1 MKQILSLFILLFSVV
16 LLSQAQPLPDG
27 TSKSKK
33 AQKYF
38 DEALNHYAMRDYA
51 QAEQI
56 ITKALKA
63 DPDFIDALLLQAD
76 LRSAAGDAEKSI
88 SLYERIIQLEPRFY
102 VAYYSLGLEAYRAA
116 QYEKA
121 LQALKGFMEFRGL
134 KPSQVNQS
142 RFIMDNC
149 QFAIRSIKNP
159 VHFNPINLDS
169 NINTA
174 RDEYFPGIT
183 ADEQTIIFTR
193 LLVKG
198 GDVNSNKKNTS
209 NPYMLNE
216 DFYMSKKNKAQN
228 WFPAFNIGEPVNTT
242 ENEGAVTISADGQYL
257 FFTGC
262 NREGGYGSCDIYFSY
277 LDGDTWTQP
286 RNIGAPINTNN
297 WESQPSLSYDGKTLY
312 FASNRPGGYGDMD
325 LWMSKLENG
334 KWGTPVNLGDKINT
348 AQSEQSPY
356 IHKDDQTL
364 YFSSNGHI
372 GMGDLDLF
380 MASKQVDGTWTYPK
394 NLGYPINSN
403 DDELALTLSGNGI
416 DAYYASEMKGGKGG
430 LDIYKFELPI
440 SARPQGISYVKGN
453 FYDADNKRKLRAKV
467 ELIDLA
473 TGKPLVETYA
483 NRKTGEFLVCL
494 PANKNY
500 ALNVAHEGY
509 LFHSE
514 NFSLINSPASQPFLL
529 DVPLKPIKAGQ
540 TVVLKNV
547 FFDTDKFD
555 LKEESKAELNK
566 LVSLLQS
573 NPLTKIEISGHTD
586 NQGNKAKNIALS
598 QNRAKAVMDFLVS
611 KGIAKERLTA
621 KGYADEQ
628 PIATNNDEAGRAL
641 NRRTEFKI
649 VN

>member
-1 MKQILSLFILLFSVV
+1 M
-16 LLSQAQPLPDG
+16 
-27 TSKSKK
+27 
-33 AQKYF
+33 
-38 DEALNHYAMRDYA
+38 
-51 QAEQI
+51 
-56 ITKALKA
+56 
-63 DPDFIDALLLQAD
+63 
-76 LRSAAGDAEKSI
+76 
-88 SLYERIIQLEPRFY
+88 
-102 VAYYSLGLEAYRAA
+102 
-116 QYEKA
+116 
-121 LQALKGFMEFRGL
+121 
-134 KPSQVNQS
+134 
-142 RFIMDNC
+142 
-149 QFAIRSIKNP
+149 
-159 VHFNPINLDS
+159 
-169 NINTA
+169 
-174 RDEYFPGIT
+174 
-183 ADEQTIIFTR
+183 
-193 LLVKG
+193 
-198 GDVNSNKKNTS
+198 
-209 NPYMLNE
+209 
-216 DFYMSKKNKAQN
+216 
-228 WFPAFNIGEPVNTT
+228 
-242 ENEGAVTISADGQYL
+242 

-380 MASKQVDGTWTYPK
+380 MASKQADGTWTYPK

-430 LDIYKFELPI
+430 LDIYKFELPV

-453 FYDADNKRKLRAKV
+453 IYDAENKRKLRAKV

-494 PANKNY
+494 PANKKY

-555 LKEESKAELNK
+555 LREESRAELNK
-566 LVSLLQS
+566 LVS
-573 NPLTKIEISGHTD
+573 
-586 NQGNKAKNIALS
+586 
-598 QNRAKAVMDFLVS
+598 
-611 KGIAKERLTA
+611 
-621 KGYADEQ
+621 
-628 PIATNNDEAGRAL
+628 
-641 NRRTEFKI
+641 
-649 VN
+649 

>member
-1 MKQILSLFILLFSVV
+1 M
-16 LLSQAQPLPDG
+16 
-27 TSKSKK
+27 
-33 AQKYF
+33 
-38 DEALNHYAMRDYA
+38 
-51 QAEQI
+51 
-56 ITKALKA
+56 
-63 DPDFIDALLLQAD
+63 
-76 LRSAAGDAEKSI
+76 
-88 SLYERIIQLEPRFY
+88 
-102 VAYYSLGLEAYRAA
+102 
-116 QYEKA
+116 
-121 LQALKGFMEFRGL
+121 
-134 KPSQVNQS
+134 
-142 RFIMDNC
+142 
-149 QFAIRSIKNP
+149 
-159 VHFNPINLDS
+159 
-169 NINTA
+169 
-174 RDEYFPGIT
+174 
-183 ADEQTIIFTR
+183 QTPT
-193 LLVKG
+193 
-198 GDVNSNKKNTS
+198 KKNTS

-312 FASNRPGGYGDMD
+312 FASNRPGGHGDMD

-380 MASKQVDGTWTYPK
+380 MASKQADGTWTYPK

-453 FYDADNKRKLRAKV
+453 IYNADNKRKLRAKV

-500 ALNVAHEGY
+500 ALNVAHDGY

-555 LKEESKAELNK
+555 LKEESRAELNK

-586 NQGNKAKNIALS
+586 NQGNKVKNIALS

-628 PIATNNDEAGRAL
+628 PISSNNDEAGRAL